1 MPQYLVRKTESYHLL
16 VEADSAYD
24 AEERAAEVP
33 DHDWEQSDG
42 PTLEAE
48 PVGESGA

>member
-1 MPQYLVRKTESYHLL
+1 MPQYLVRKTESHHLL
-16 VEADSAYD
+16 IEADSADD
-24 AEERAAEVP
+24 AEEQAAEIP

-48 PVGESGA
+48 PAE